1 MSPISAKRNHGL
13 YSVQSRRNDHFLKSA
28 YASRSSR
35 RSALSSSLK
44 SVASVQNRLLL
55 SGPALKSALAMLRDK
70 AGVRLGDATA
80 TMPGKSFVETTQAV
94 PSVLRGERTLIE
106 SVIRN
111 CFAAVFSNRQT
122 GSTKASNS
130 PSSSRRIASLA

>member
-94 PSVLRGERTLIE
+94 LRGERTLIE